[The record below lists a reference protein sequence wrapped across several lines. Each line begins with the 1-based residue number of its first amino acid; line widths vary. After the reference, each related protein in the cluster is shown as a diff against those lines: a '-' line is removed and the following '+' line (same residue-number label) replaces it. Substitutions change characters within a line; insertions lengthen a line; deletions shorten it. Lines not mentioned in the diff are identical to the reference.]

1 MFNSIGLT
9 KGLSFVKILGGL
21 SKTLQIANQVIPLYQ
36 KARPAIA
43 NAKNMLTVLK
53 EINKPSS
60 TATKTEENITTRTEI
75 SPKEKVQI
83 QTAPKFFL

>member
-1 MFNSIGLT
+1 MFNSIGIT

-36 KARPAIA
+36 KARPVLA
-43 NAKNMLTVLK
+43 NAKNMLGVLK
-53 EINKPSS
+53 EINKPNANTIKNETQTSS
-60 TATKTEENITTRTEI
+60 SIEIKTN
-75 SPKEKVQI
+75 EKT